1 MRFIVFICLSV
12 CFSSWGQTIYNTK
25 NIIPY
30 TFYNHERQKFT
41 IITDSTGCQEYNEET
56 KKWEFRKLVYQ
67 LDEPFNKFLEDYIFL
82 HEKGSKV
89 FFIDRGCGFVYILEN
104 DTLKRH
110 DRSFHHKNQFGGT
123 FFLYKGEP
131 HIFGGYGLFTM
142 KNIITYYN
150 VKGREWFVHQ
160 VTGDAPKPRYLAHG
174 IQNGD
179 SFYMV
184 AGCYN
189 KGKYYDDMWVF
200 NFGDLK
206 WKLLGKIDESLFN
219 YTLYT
224 TDYRS
229 FGNLSQQYISNGVSL
244 FDLDYPN
251 KQITKYRMSNEF
263 VLKNILSNNNLVMY
277 TKVGKHEGSYH
288 VIIEN
293 KSDFFKHEK
302 EVLSLL
308 EKPKN
313 QQQESSKS
321 TWFKGVF
328 ILLSLALSV
337 LFLLFVFKR
346 LKKNRLLDLTQSER
360 ELFDFMCEKGEEGIE
375 ISEVSDFVNSDNPSI
390 DTLKKRR
397 EGLIKSLKFKL
408 AQDAKIS
415 IHEVII
421 ESKHAQDKR
430 VKVLILNSK
439 IISHYRKK
447 AK

>member
-1 MRFIVFICLSV
+1 MRFIVFLYLLV
-12 CFSSWGQTIYNTK
+12 CFSSWGQTIYGTK
-25 NIIPY
+25 NIIPF

-41 IITDSTGCQEYNEET
+41 IIEDSTGCLEYNEQT

-67 LDEPFNKFLEDYIFL
+67 IEEPFNKFLEDYVFL

-89 FFIDRGCGFVYILEN
+89 FFVDRGCGYVYILEN

-123 FFLYKGEP
+123 FFLYKGQP
-131 HIFGGYGLFTM
+131 HIFGGYGLFTL

-150 VKGREWFVHQ
+150 IKEREWFVHQ
-160 VTGDAPKPRYLAHG
+160 VTGDLPKPRYQAHG
-174 IQNGD
+174 MLVGND
-179 SFYMV
+179 FYTA
-184 AGCYN
+184 AGCYDS
-189 KGKYYDDMWVF
+189 GKFHDDIWKF
-200 NFGDLK
+200 DFSKLK
-206 WKLLGKIDESLFN
+206 WSLVGKINKSLF
-219 YTLYT
+219 T
-224 TDYRS
+224 
-229 FGNLSQQYISNGVSL
+229 FSL
-244 FDLDYPN
+244 FTPDFRGRGNFTQQFISTGINLFRLDYPN
-251 KQITKYRMSNEF
+251 KQITKYRLGNSF
-263 VLKNILSNNNLVMY
+263 ILKNITSNNDLILY
-277 TKVGKHEGSYH
+277 IKAAKDEFSYQ

-293 KSDFFKHEK
+293 KSDFFSQEK
-302 EVLSLL
+302 EILSLL
-308 EKPKN
+308 DKPKN
-313 QQQESSKS
+313 QLQESTKN

-328 ILLSLALSV
+328 ILIVLILSV
-337 LFLLFVFKR
+337 LFSFLVYKR
-346 LKKNRLLDLTQSER
+346 LKKNQSLDLSSSER

-375 ISEVSDFVNSDNPSI
+375 ISEVSDFVNADNPSI

-439 IISHYRKK
+439 IISHYQKK